1 MSSQQKRGFRLPWA
15 PEPDSGESAGAATL
29 EDEQESLP
37 ARLDLVK
44 GAVGDGLGEG
54 PFHFADEP
62 TSEAST
68 DASPE
73 APDVPETTG
82 EAAMI
87 DTESPTTDL
96 AESAPSAT
104 DDAAWPT
111 SDQRD
116 TPEGVADAAATAEPD
131 AAAQTGSVAPLP
143 PIRAQSDPRA
153 PRSNPLVAG
162 LVKAMREAAIA
173 SREET
178 TTRVH
183 ADATARVVAI
193 REAGTAQAAELRK
206 RADEDI
212 AGIREWSKAE
222 IARIRQETD
231 DRIEGR
237 RTELTEQTK
246 RHEGGLEQHVEQVQT
261 TVAAFEADM
270 ERFFE
275 QLLSETD
282 PARLASL
289 AEKAPEP
296 PDLEADALVPAG
308 EWQDVAW
315 TNPGLEADAAAEAE
329 AAATEGLDLSSNAH
343 WPASVARPGDT
354 PSGEDAPEGAGHS
367 RLIVNGLTSVAGI
380 SAFKGAIGQLPGVRS
395 VSVSSGEPGVFIF
408 TVIHEPDADLQTAVA
423 GLTQFSTLVTE
434 ASGDSLSVTAHEPA
448 A

>member
-15 PEPDSGESAGAATL
+15 PEPDAGEGAVAATL
-29 EDEQESLP
+29 EDGADSP
-37 ARLDLVK
+37 AARLDLLK
-44 GAVGDGLGEG
+44 GAGGDGLGEG
-54 PFHFADEP
+54 PFHFVDDP
-62 TSEAST
+62 TPEAST

-87 DTESPTTDL
+87 DTESPTTEL
-96 AESAPSAT
+96 AEAAPPT
-104 DDAAWPT
+104 DLDTWPT
-111 SDQRD
+111 ADHAQ
-116 TPEGVADAAATAEPD
+116 TPEATAEPEGTAETKK
-131 AAAQTGSVAPLP
+131 AAAA
-143 PIRAQSDPRA
+143 PIRVEGEPRA

-183 ADATARVVAI
+183 AEAAARVEAI
-193 REAGTAQAAELRK
+193 REAATAEAAELRK

-212 AGIREWSKAE
+212 AGIREWSKTE
-222 IARIRQETD
+222 IARLRQETEE
-231 DRIEGR
+231 RIDSR
-237 RTELTEQTK
+237 RTELTAQTK
-246 RHEGGLEQHVEQVQT
+246 GHEVGIERHVEQVQS

-270 ERFFE
+270 EQFFT
-275 QLLSETD
+275 QLLAEND

-296 PDLEADALVPAG
+296 PDLSSDAADPAG
-308 EWQDVAW
+308 AWQDVAW

-329 AAATEGLDLSSNAH
+329 AAATEGLDLSSSDQ
-343 WPASVARPGDT
+343 WPATVQAAARRNDT
-354 PSGEDAPEGAGHS
+354 SNGEATPEGAGHS
-367 RLIVNGLTSVAGI
+367 RLFVNGLTSVAGI
-380 SAFKGAIGQLPGVRS
+380 SAFKGAIGQLSGVRS

-408 TVIHEPDADLQTAVA
+408 TVIHSPDADLQTAVA
-423 GLTQFSTLVTE
+423 GLTQFSTVVTE
-434 ASGDSLSVTAHEPA
+434 ASGDSLSVTAQEPA